1 MKCGVSLSFSRGRR
15 SGTTQEAGY
24 SVSHSGGR
32 PSGTTQEAGY
42 DVSHSGGRPSGT
54 TQEADYSVTAEVDHE
69 IFNSMS
75 PWYFQ
80 RNGITQKNWL
90 ISVLVYLICVV
101 AG

>member
-1 MKCGVSLSFSRGRR
+1 MKCGVSLSLSRGRR

-24 SVSHSGGR
+24 GVN
-32 PSGTTQEAGY
+32 
-42 DVSHSGGRPSGT
+42 HSGGRPSGT